1 MKRVITE
8 MQQFTDAITENR
20 NNALDNIQHG
30 KQEAANTHTSLK
42 KITTQHSK
50 TEQQHQIKT
59 QKQNRSL
66 PNARVAYPMTKAWE
80 HEWESYLEHLAV
92 NRTSGMYF
100 LNSQRIITIL
110 TSQMKIFCKL

>member
-42 KITTQHSK
+42 KITTQQQNRTTAPNQNSE
-50 TEQQHQIKT
+50 TEQVITKCQS
-59 QKQNRSL
+59 SL
-66 PNARVAYPMTKAWE
+66 P
-80 HEWESYLEHLAV
+80 HDESLG
-92 NRTSGMYF
+92 T
-100 LNSQRIITIL
+100 
-110 TSQMKIFCKL
+110 